1 MVWRIF
7 IFHFLIK
14 VVGGIVGIKIPRY
27 CVFGE
32 PIIVCK
38 HMMQHGQ
45 SQMILIGEV
54 VKAALPP
61 SYTVN
66 DKGKVAIEGKGQVI
80 KMTRIKN

>member
-1 MVWRIF
+1 MLVIF

-66 DKGKVAIEGKGQVI
+66 DKGKVAIEGKGQV
-80 KMTRIKN
+80 MT